1 MDLFLSNNKDLVGDV
16 KDCGRLGTSDHNMI
30 ESSVWN
36 KGFFCP
42 GYACIMD
49 MSLKVNM
56 YNGHVLEGKLCIT
69 DMYLKVNNF
78 IPDMKVKVSHV

>member
-1 MDLFLSNNKDLVGDV
+1 MDKLSISHMSISFFKLP
-16 KDCGRLGTSDHNMI
+16 
-30 ESSVWN
+30 VWN

-42 GYACIMD
+42 RYACIMD
-49 MSLKVNM
+49 MSLKVIM

-78 IPDMKVKVSHV
+78 IPDMNVKVSHV

>member
-1 MDLFLSNNKDLVGDV
+1 MRKRSKTDSVEQ
-16 KDCGRLGTSDHNMI
+16 RL
-30 ESSVWN
+30 
-36 KGFFCP
+36 FCP

>member
-1 MDLFLSNNKDLVGDV
+1 MEQ
-16 KDCGRLGTSDHNMI
+16 RL
-30 ESSVWN
+30 
-36 KGFFCP
+36 FCP

>member
-1 MDLFLSNNKDLVGDV
+1 MVIWTKKLVISRCGDG
-16 KDCGRLGTSDHNMI
+16 D
-30 ESSVWN
+30 SVWN